1 MGSFQD
7 IQGATEWQKAEN
19 SQKIY
24 MYSFHIL
31 QKWMKEGGIY
41 EKPSDDNLRDYKRS
55 LNNLMSDKVSIS

>member
-7 IQGATEWQKAEN
+7 IQGATESQKAEN

-41 EKPSDDNLRDYKRS
+41 EKPW
-55 LNNLMSDKVSIS
+55 